1 MGLFDK
7 AFNAFADSATSL
19 NRSINKTIGK
29 DVFQDVKRIEEPRA
43 FVPLS
48 DFGEYQIAEPEQW
61 SQLTGECKQFS
72 IEGNI
77 ISVSAELD
85 TCLQYRA
92 FFKAGAEYYTER
104 FKFKYQNCVKDF
116 DSLVHYFSEIYIDGL
131 MPMVRRAHE
140 LLLMFGVF
148 TVDTEAF
155 TSRHMETY
163 KKAITSYQIMLGIEA
178 TKNQAA
184 ENLGEQVGGSIRMTG
199 GGFGLKGAMKGA
211 AKATAF
217 NMGMG
222 LVGKFVA
229 NQSKMSQEEKA
240 KVFAAFKHDVFFEE
254 VKSDFYATFF
264 TLIQFLVENGVIDG
278 ITTTP
283 TVQSNSIFKNLQS
296 PMFPVAQLPKTMA
309 KLISEN
315 PFVPAYFEILEK
327 KLGPTEEVETIVS
340 YFVG

>member
-43 FVPLS
+43 FAPLS

-61 SQLTGECKQFS
+61 LQLTGENKQFS

-77 ISVSAELD
+77 VSVSAELD
-85 TCLQYRA
+85 ACMKYRD
-92 FFKAGAEYYTER
+92 FFKSGAEYYTER

-140 LLLMFGVF
+140 LLLPFGVF
-148 TVDTEAF
+148 TVDVETF
-155 TSRHMETY
+155 TKRHIETY
-163 KKAITSYQIMLGIEA
+163 KKAITSYQTMTGIEA
-178 TKNQAA
+178 MKNQAA
-184 ENLGEQVGGSIRMTG
+184 ENLGQQVGGSIRMSG
-199 GGFGLKGAMKGA
+199 GGFGLKGAMKGVA
-211 AKATAF
+211 TATAF
-217 NMGMG
+217 NAGMG

-229 NQSKMSQEEKA
+229 NQSKMSQEEKSRA
-240 KVFAAFKHDVFFEE
+240 FAAFKHDVFFKE
-254 VKSDFYATFF
+254 VYSDYYATIF
-264 TLIQFLVENGVIDG
+264 TLIQFLIENGVINDVEV
-278 ITTTP
+278 IP
-283 TVQSNSIFKNLQS
+283 TAQSNSIFKNLQS
-296 PMFPVAQLPKTMA
+296 PMFPETQIPKVMA

-315 PFVPAYFEILEK
+315 PFVPAYFELLEK